1 MIASP
6 VTTNLCTESGAYCVR
21 PLTGNLCIDSPGYCD
36 WLYKTGYPSP
46 IRQGALYVYTQAT
59 TTNISPLYQLD
70 FFDWTVL
77 IIYFG
82 ILAILAIYGIYRV
95 KQVID
100 FWRYSRFPPQPRGE
114 FAEAELPRLTV
125 QLPLFNEM
133 YVVERLVQSITE
145 IDYPRHLLEIQV
157 LDDSTDE
164 TVKIAR
170 ATVAKYAAQGFDIHY
185 IHRDD
190 RTGFKAGAL
199 EHGLKT
205 AKGNLIA
212 IFDADFVPNPDF
224 LRKLIHHF
232 TDPIVGCAQMR
243 WSHINGSYNLLTR
256 LQTIML
262 DGHFVVEQTTRNRSG
277 NFFNFNGTAGI
288 WRREA
293 IEMSGGWQHDTLTED
308 TDLSFR
314 AQLMGWRFVYLLD
327 EHAPAEIPVE
337 INAFKAQ
344 QRRWAKGVLQVW
356 FKLYKRIWAAPLPLR
371 VKVEIF
377 FRLTGNISYPLMI
390 VTSFMQFP
398 LLLVRYNQGLHQLMM
413 LDLPLLFF
421 STVSVVFFYGTTIY
435 YLDKK
440 RGSRLLHLPLVMGL
454 GIGLAFSNARAVLEA
469 LAGVK
474 SDFIR
479 TPKYR
484 VEKTSDESWKAKKY
498 KRKHGWLPLL
508 ELSFALYFVLAIGY
522 AVRMHM
528 WGPIAFLL
536 LFCFGYGYMGTMSL
550 LQNARP
556 QRRMSRLTPT
566 KLNAFIGGSHSRLGP
581 EVCAIDKKSG
591 SRP

>member
-1 MIASP
+1 MLA
-6 VTTNLCTESGAYCVR
+6 NNAH
-21 PLTGNLCIDSPGYCD
+21 PLTGDLCVDFPGFCAPIE
-36 WLYKTGYPSP
+36 KTAG
-46 IRQGALYVYTQAT
+46 
-59 TTNISPLYQLD
+59 NISSLYQLD
-70 FFDWTVL
+70 TFDWTIL

-82 ILAILAIYGIYRV
+82 ILTVLAIYGMYRV
-95 KQVID
+95 KQVIE
-100 FWRYSRFPPQPRGE
+100 FWRYSKFPPQPKGS
-114 FAEAELPRLTV
+114 FNEAELPLITV

-133 YVVERLVQSITE
+133 YVVERLVKAITD
-145 IDYPRHLLEIQV
+145 IDYPRDRLEIQV

-164 TVKIAR
+164 TVSIAR
-170 ATVAKYAAQGFDIHY
+170 ATVENHARAGFDIHY
-185 IHRDD
+185 LHRDD

-199 EHGLKT
+199 EEGMKS
-205 AKGNLIA
+205 AKGELIA
-212 IFDADFVPNPDF
+212 IFDADFVPKPDF
-224 LRKLIHHF
+224 LRKLVHYF
-232 TDPIVGCAQMR
+232 TDQTVGCAQMR
-243 WSHINGSYNLLTR
+243 WAHINGSYNLLTR

-293 IEMSGGWQHDTLTED
+293 ILLSGGWQHDTLTED

-327 EHAPAEIPVE
+327 EEAPAEIPVE

-356 FKLYKRIWAAPLPLR
+356 FKLYRRIWYAPLPMR
-371 VKVEIF
+371 VKLEMF

-390 VTSFMQFP
+390 VASFMQFP
-398 LLLVRYNQGLHQLMM
+398 LLVVRYNQGLHQLMM
-413 LDLPLLFF
+413 LDVPLLFF
-421 STVSVVFFYGTTIY
+421 STISVVLFYGSAIW
-435 YLDKK
+435 YLDKE
-440 RGSRLLHLPLVMGL
+440 RGRRLWHLPLVMGL
-454 GIGLAFSNARAVLEA
+454 GIGLAFSNARAVIEA

-484 VEKTSDESWKAKKY
+484 VEQTDDESWKRKKY

-508 ELSFALYFVLAIGY
+508 ELSFAFYFVLAIGY

-536 LFCFGYGYMGTMSL
+536 LFLFGYGYMGVMSL
-550 LQNARP
+550 LQTAGGKRLSSALRP
-556 QRRMSRLTPT
+556 ASLSP
-566 KLNAFIGGSHSRLGP
+566 KG
-581 EVCAIDKKSG
+581 
-591 SRP
+591 

>member
-1 MIASP
+1 MLLLLATIASP
-6 VTTNLCTESGAYCVR
+6 VTNSLCTESGAYCVR
-21 PLTGNLCIDSPGYCD
+21 PLTGNLCTDSPGFCD
-36 WLYKTGYPSP
+36 IIDKT
-46 IRQGALYVYTQAT
+46 AA
-59 TTNISPLYQLD
+59 NISPLYQLD
-70 FFDWTVL
+70 AFDWTVL
-77 IIYFG
+77 VLYFG
-82 ILAILAIYGIYRV
+82 ILTVLAIYGVYRV

-100 FWRYSRFPPQPRGE
+100 FWRYSRFPPKPKGV
-114 FAEAELPRLTV
+114 FAESELPFITV

-133 YVVERLVQSITE
+133 YVVERLVKAVTE
-145 IDYPRHLLEIQV
+145 IDYPRERMEIQV

-164 TVKIAR
+164 TVSIAR
-170 ATVAKYAAQGFDIHY
+170 ATVASFAAQGFDIHY
-185 IHRDD
+185 LHRED
-190 RTGFKAGAL
+190 RRGFKSGAL
-199 EHGLKT
+199 ENGMKT
-205 AKGNLIA
+205 AKGDLIA
-212 IFDADFVPNPDF
+212 IFDADFVPKPDF

-262 DGHFVVEQTTRNRSG
+262 DGHFVVEQTTRNRAG

-327 EHAPAEIPVE
+327 EDAPAEIPVE

-356 FKLYKRIWAAPLPLR
+356 FKLYRRIWHAPLPLR
-371 VKVEIF
+371 VKVEMF

-390 VTSFMQFP
+390 VASFMQFP
-398 LLLVRYNQGLHQLMM
+398 LLLVRYNQGLHQLMI
-413 LDLPLLFF
+413 LDVPLLFF
-421 STVSVVFFYGTTIY
+421 STVSVVLFYGTAVW

-440 RGSRLLHLPLVMGL
+440 RSMRMLHLPLVMGL

-474 SDFIR
+474 SDFVR

-484 VEKTSDESWKAKKY
+484 VETATDESWKGKKY

-508 ELSFALYFVLAIGY
+508 ELSFSLYFVLAIGY
-522 AVRMHM
+522 ALRMHM
-528 WGPIAFLL
+528 WGPIAFLM

-550 LQNARP
+550 LQTTGAR
-556 QRRMSRLTPT
+556 RLTSFWRPAT
-566 KLNAFIGGSHSRLGP
+566 KTS
-581 EVCAIDKKSG
+581 
-591 SRP
+591 

>member
-1 MIASP
+1 MLALLAPIGHP
-6 VTTNLCTESGAYCVR
+6 PTGDLCV
-21 PLTGNLCIDSPGYCD
+21 DSPGFCEWY
-36 WLYKTGYPSP
+36 YKTS
-46 IRQGALYVYTQAT
+46 A
-59 TTNISPLYQLD
+59 NISSLYQLD
-70 FFDWTVL
+70 ALDWTVL
-77 IIYFG
+77 IVYFG
-82 ILAILAIYGIYRV
+82 ILTILAIYGVYRV
-95 KQVID
+95 KQVTE
-100 FWRYSRFPPQPRGE
+100 FWRYRKFPPKAKAA
-114 FAEAELPRLTV
+114 FAESELPHVTL

-133 YVVERLVQSITE
+133 YVVERLVKAVTE
-145 IDYPRHLLEIQV
+145 IDYPRDRMEIQV

-164 TVKIAR
+164 TMVIAR
-170 ATVAKYAAQGFDIHY
+170 ATVEKYGRAGFDIHY
-185 IHRDD
+185 IHRSE

-199 EHGLKT
+199 ENGMKT

-212 IFDADFVPNPDF
+212 IFDADFVPKPDF

-232 TDPIVGCAQMR
+232 TDPTIGCAQMR
-243 WSHINGSYNLLTR
+243 WAHINGSYNLLTR

-327 EHAPAEIPVE
+327 EEAPAEIPVE

-356 FKLYKRIWAAPLPLR
+356 FKLYRRIWYAQLPLR
-371 VKVEIF
+371 VKLEMF
-377 FRLTGNISYPLMI
+377 FRLTGNVSYPLMI
-390 VTSFMQFP
+390 VASFMQFP

-413 LDLPLLFF
+413 LDVPLLFF
-421 STVSVVFFYGTTIY
+421 STVSVVLFYGSAVW
-435 YLDKK
+435 YLDKS
-440 RGSRLLHLPLVMGL
+440 RGARLWHLPLVMGL

-474 SDFIR
+474 SDFVR

-484 VEKTSDESWKAKKY
+484 VEKTDDESWKRKKY

-508 ELSFALYFVLAIGY
+508 ELSFALYFVLAIAY
-522 AVRMHM
+522 ALRMHM
-528 WGPIAFLL
+528 FGPIVFLL

-550 LQNARP
+550 LQTAGGRRLSSAWRRNGAVARP
-556 QRRMSRLTPT
+556 
-566 KLNAFIGGSHSRLGP
+566 
-581 EVCAIDKKSG
+581 
-591 SRP
+591 

>member
-1 MIASP
+1 MLAMLA
-6 VTTNLCTESGAYCVR
+6 NNAH
-21 PLTGNLCIDSPGYCD
+21 PLTGDLCKDFPGYCD
-36 WLYKTGYPSP
+36 WYYKTE
-46 IRQGALYVYTQAT
+46 A
-59 TTNISPLYQLD
+59 NISSLYQLD
-70 FFDWTVL
+70 AFDWTIL

-82 ILAILAIYGIYRV
+82 ILAVLAIYGMYRV
-95 KQVID
+95 KQVIE
-100 FWRYSRFPPQPRGE
+100 FWRYSKFPPQPKGL
-114 FAEAELPRLTV
+114 FNEAELPLITV

-133 YVVERLVQSITE
+133 YVVERLVKAITE
-145 IDYPRHLLEIQV
+145 IDYPRDRFEIQV

-164 TVKIAR
+164 TVNIAR
-170 ATVAKYAAQGFDIHY
+170 ATVENYARAGFDIHY
-185 IHRDD
+185 LHRDD

-199 EHGLKT
+199 EEGMKS
-205 AKGNLIA
+205 AKGELIA
-212 IFDADFVPNPDF
+212 IFDADFVPKPDF
-224 LRKLIHHF
+224 LRKLVHYF
-232 TDPIVGCAQMR
+232 TDQTVGCAQMR
-243 WSHINGSYNLLTR
+243 WAHINGSYNLLTR

-293 IEMSGGWQHDTLTED
+293 ILLSGGWQHDTLTED

-327 EHAPAEIPVE
+327 EEAPAEIPVE

-356 FKLYKRIWAAPLPLR
+356 FKLYRRIWYAPLPMR
-371 VKVEIF
+371 VKLEMF

-390 VTSFMQFP
+390 VASFMQFP
-398 LLLVRYNQGLHQLMM
+398 LLVVRYNQGLHQLMM
-413 LDLPLLFF
+413 LDVPLLFF
-421 STVSVVFFYGTTIY
+421 STISVVLFYGSAIW
-435 YLDKK
+435 YLDKE
-440 RGSRLLHLPLVMGL
+440 RGRRLWHLPLVMGL
-454 GIGLAFSNARAVLEA
+454 GIGLAFSNARAVIEA

-484 VEKTSDESWKAKKY
+484 VEQTDDESWKRKKY

-508 ELSFALYFVLAIGY
+508 ELSFAFYFVLAIGY
-522 AVRMHM
+522 ALRMHM

-536 LFCFGYGYMGTMSL
+536 LFLFGYGYMGVMSL
-550 LQNARP
+550 LQTAGGKRLSSALRP
-556 QRRMSRLTPT
+556 ASLSP
-566 KLNAFIGGSHSRLGP
+566 KG
-581 EVCAIDKKSG
+581 
-591 SRP
+591 

>member
-1 MIASP
+1 MSLLLAP
-6 VTTNLCTESGAYCVR
+6 AVH
-21 PLTGNLCIDSPGYCD
+21 PLTGNLCIDFPGYCD
-36 WLYKTGYPSP
+36 WYVKTE
-46 IRQGALYVYTQAT
+46 A
-59 TTNISPLYQLD
+59 NISPLYQLD
-70 FFDWTVL
+70 AFDWTVL
-77 IIYFG
+77 IVYFG
-82 ILAILAIYGIYRV
+82 ILAVLAIYGIYRV

-100 FWRYSRFPPQPRGE
+100 FWRYSRFPPKAKGE
-114 FAEAELPRLTV
+114 FSAEELPHITV

-133 YVVERLVQSITE
+133 YVVERLVKAVTE
-145 IDYPRHLLEIQV
+145 IDYPRERLEIQV

-164 TVKIAR
+164 TVTIAR
-170 ATVAKYAAQGFDIHY
+170 ATVDKYAAQGFDIHY
-185 IHRDD
+185 LHRDD

-199 EHGLKT
+199 EQGMKT

-212 IFDADFVPNPDF
+212 IFDADFVPKPDF

-327 EHAPAEIPVE
+327 EDAPAEIPVE

-356 FKLYKRIWAAPLPLR
+356 FKLYRRIWHAPLPMR
-371 VKVEIF
+371 VKLEMF

-390 VTSFMQFP
+390 VASFMQFP

-413 LDLPLLFF
+413 LDVPLLFF
-421 STVSVVFFYGTTIY
+421 STVSVVLFYGTAVLYI
-435 YLDKK
+435 DKK
-440 RGSRLLHLPLVMGL
+440 RSPRLLYLPLVMGL

-469 LAGVK
+469 LVGVK
-474 SDFIR
+474 SDFVR
-479 TPKYR
+479 TPKYS
-484 VEKTSDESWKAKKY
+484 VEKTDDESWKRKKY

-508 ELSFALYFVLAIGY
+508 ELSFAFYFVLAIAY
-522 AVRMHM
+522 AIRMHM

-550 LQNARP
+550 LQTAGGKWLASFRRP
-556 QRRMSRLTPT
+556 AT
-566 KLNAFIGGSHSRLGP
+566 KPS
-581 EVCAIDKKSG
+581 
-591 SRP
+591 